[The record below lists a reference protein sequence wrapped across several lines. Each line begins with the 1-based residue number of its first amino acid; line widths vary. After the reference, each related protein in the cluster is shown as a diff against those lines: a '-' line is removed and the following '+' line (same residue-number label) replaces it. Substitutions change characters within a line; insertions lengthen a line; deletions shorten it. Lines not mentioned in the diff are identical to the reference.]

1 MLRESKPRGAGPPRS
16 SGPSEPPDGKRGR
29 ARAVLDRP
37 PPGPQGWRTTDDDE
51 IALRRWRGSTE
62 IVAIEG
68 LEAEHPIFGT
78 FRARSETG
86 GSYEVE
92 VRGLDIFT
100 NSCGCIDHRVNGLGT
115 CKHIEGVLAALRRR
129 GARAFRAAE
138 AAGSPRVELFLDRRD
153 TPLPTIAWP
162 ARGGEHGGAARNW
175 LAPFLKSDG
184 TLDPAAIAAL
194 V

>member
-1 MLRESKPRGAGPPRS
+1 MLRESKPRGAGPPRAP
-16 SGPSEPPDGKRGR
+16 GPSEPPDGKRGR

-62 IVAIEG
+62 IVAIEA

-115 CKHIEGVLAALRRR
+115 CKHVEGVLAALKKKL
-129 GARAFRAAE
+129 GVRALAA
-138 AAGSPRVELFLDRRD
+138 AAAKGPPRTELFLSRAGQA
-153 TPLPTIAWP
+153 TPSL
-162 ARGGEHGGAARNW
+162 GG
-175 LAPFLKSDG
+175 S
-184 TLDPAAIAAL
+184 
-194 V
+194 

>member
-1 MLRESKPRGAGPPRS
+1 MLRESKPRGAGPPRAP
-16 SGPSEPPDGKRGR
+16 GPSEPPDGKRGR

-62 IVAIEG
+62 IVAIEA

-92 VRGLDIFT
+92 VRGLDLFT
-100 NSCGCIDHRVNGLGT
+100 HSCGWIHHRATRLGPRQP
-115 CKHIEGVLAALRRR
+115 LPPAPAAL
-129 GARAFRAAE
+129 
-138 AAGSPRVELFLDRRD
+138 P
-153 TPLPTIAWP
+153 P
-162 ARGGEHGGAARNW
+162 
-175 LAPFLKSDG
+175 
-184 TLDPAAIAAL
+184 
-194 V
+194 